1 MQRPAFLD
9 LAENLA
15 KTSGPM
21 DTVVVAFANLN
32 SGEMAR
38 VLANPSGPAL
48 AYLARALLVEA
59 LEMMEEASDDP
70 SMELANNIEAAI
82 ALLPAFDGED
92 EAEHL

>member
-1 MQRPAFLD
+1 MARPAFQE
-9 LAENLA
+9 LADNLA
-15 KTSGPM
+15 KTAGPM
-21 DTVVVAFANLN
+21 DTVVVAFVNLN

-48 AYLARALLVEA
+48 AYLARSLLVEA

-70 SMELANNIEAAI
+70 SMEHANRIEEAI